1 MDLLRISRSL
11 LLICCSSEP
20 AMAQAPAATT
30 PRPVLIRGALVVDAS
45 GGPARALDVRIVGA
59 TVRQMGQLIP
69 SSSDSVVDARGLVL
83 TPGLIDT
90 HSHHDRGLGS
100 ERTALA
106 AVSQGITTIVVGQDG
121 WSNFPLADWF
131 AQMEQRPAAVNV
143 ASYVGHGRLRAAILG
158 DDFKRQ
164 ATNAEVRHMGPLVDG
179 DMAAGARG
187 HSTGPQ
193 ADPGS
198 Y

>member
-30 PRPVLIRGALVVDAS
+30 PRPVLIRGALVVDGS
-45 GGPARALDVRIVGA
+45 GAPARALDVRIVGA

-90 HSHHDRGLGS
+90 QSHHDRGLGS
-100 ERTALA
+100 ECTALA

-158 DDFKRQ
+158 DGFKRQ
-164 ATNAEVRHMGPLVDG
+164 ATSAEVRHM
-179 DMAAGARG
+179 AALRSEERRVGKECR
-187 HSTGPQ
+187 SRWSP
-193 ADPGS
+193 